1 MSAQS
6 MRYLEPQA
14 LPSMN
19 KPDRIVPRKKIA
31 VTVAAA
37 SPAGDLFR
45 VEGSFAGEGKPIATG
60 DLALWVLSEG
70 RDLASEAEL
79 FDGLCWRLLGQGVP
93 LWRATLHIGTLH
105 PQIRGFGCRWWRDR
119 AITEQFQ
126 VAHGADATDD
136 YLRSPIRPVI
146 EYGAFVRH
154 RLDRPWPDLPLLD
167 DLRAQG
173 AADYLAAPLNAT
185 YGRYPTVTWTTD
197 RPGGFT
203 PDDLYKLDAVRPA
216 LASVVETRSVR
227 RIAGNLLD
235 TYLGHQ
241 VGRRILDGQILR
253 GHGERLRA
261 VVMASDLR
269 GFTRLSD
276 RLPGEEVID
285 LLDDY
290 FEQVAAPVKS
300 LGGEVLKFVGDGVLA
315 IFPAEDGAETEAAR
329 IGLEAATAALAGL
342 DALNDDAG
350 RGGKAP
356 LRAGFGL
363 HLGEVIYG
371 NVGSP
376 DRLDFTVIGPAVNL
390 ACRLESL
397 TKRFN
402 RPVLLSSAFAA
413 ACPAPLVSLGFQPIR
428 GIADP
433 EELFAPAE

>member
-6 MRYLEPQA
+6 MRYPEPQA
-14 LPSMN
+14 CPSMN

-31 VTVAAA
+31 TTVATAA

-45 VEGSFAGEGKPIATG
+45 VEGSFAGEGKPIATN

-79 FDGLCWRLLGQGVP
+79 FDGLSWRLLGQGVP

-154 RLDRPWPDLPLLD
+154 RLDRPWPELPLLD

-173 AADYLAAPLNAT
+173 ATDYLAAPLNAT

-203 PDDLYKLDAVRPA
+203 QDDLQKLDAVRPA

-276 RLPGEEVID
+276 RLPGEEVIN

-300 LGGEVLKFVGDGVLA
+300 LGG
-315 IFPAEDGAETEAAR
+315 
-329 IGLEAATAALAGL
+329 
-342 DALNDDAG
+342 
-350 RGGKAP
+350 
-356 LRAGFGL
+356 
-363 HLGEVIYG
+363 
-371 NVGSP
+371 
-376 DRLDFTVIGPAVNL
+376 
-390 ACRLESL
+390 
-397 TKRFN
+397 
-402 RPVLLSSAFAA
+402 
-413 ACPAPLVSLGFQPIR
+413 
-428 GIADP
+428 
-433 EELFAPAE
+433 

>member
-1 MSAQS
+1 
-6 MRYLEPQA
+6 
-14 LPSMN
+14 MN
-19 KPDRIVPRKKIA
+19 KPDRIVPRRKIA
-31 VTVAAA
+31 AAVSPAAA
-37 SPAGDLFR
+37 TSPSTDLFR
-45 VEGSFAGEGKPIATG
+45 VEGSYTGEGKPTEVA
-60 DLALWVLSEG
+60 DLPLWVLSEG
-70 RDLASEAEL
+70 RDLPSEAAL

-93 LWRATLHIGTLH
+93 LSRATLHIGTLH

-119 AITEQFQ
+119 ALTEEFQ
-126 VAHGADATDD
+126 VAHGADATDE
-136 YLRSPIRPVI
+136 YLHSPIRPVI

-154 RLDRPWPDLPLLD
+154 QLDRPWPDLPLLD
-167 DLRAQG
+167 TLRAQG
-173 AADYLAAPLNAT
+173 ATDYIAAPLNAT
-185 YGRYPTVTWTTD
+185 YARYPAVTWTTD

-203 PDDLYKLDAVRPA
+203 RADLCKLDAVRPA
-216 LASVVETRSVR
+216 LASVIETRSVR

-276 RLPGEEVID
+276 RLPGEDVID
-285 LLDDY
+285 MLDDY

-315 IFPAEDGAETEAAR
+315 IFPAEDGAETDAAQT
-329 IGLEAATAALAGL
+329 GLKAASAALAGL
-342 DALNDDAG
+342 EALNGSTERDG
-350 RGGKAP
+350 RAP

-390 ACRLESL
+390 ACRLEGL

-402 RPVLLSSAFAA
+402 RPILMSSAFAA

-433 EELFAPAE
+433 EELFAPPE